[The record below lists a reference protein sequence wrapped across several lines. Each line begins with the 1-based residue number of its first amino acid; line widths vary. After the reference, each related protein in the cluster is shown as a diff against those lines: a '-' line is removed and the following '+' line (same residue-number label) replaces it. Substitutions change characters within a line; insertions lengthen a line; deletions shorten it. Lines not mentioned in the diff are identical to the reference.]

1 MPLMKYFGFAGSA
14 LVLLLFGLDWLLP
27 QPVSERIRSGT
38 ERSVIRISSAEQL
51 PERVVIDT
59 SLPTIVPPPSAV
71 DFAESPPQSTF
82 VEINSGPRQAIL
94 NADST
99 ISKKQS
105 REKREQ
111 PMKKVTVHQAPP
123 TVHNEPAPNHNVQA
137 AAPATRM
144 SLLEILKER
153 LGQSLFKLN

>member
-1 MPLMKYFGFAGSA
+1 MSLMKYFGFAGSA

-38 ERSVIRISSAEQL
+38 DRSVIRISSAEQL

-59 SLPTIVPPPSAV
+59 SLPTIVPPPSAL

-99 ISKKQS
+99 ISKKPS
-105 REKREQ
+105 RAKRE
-111 PMKKVTVHQAPP
+111 PMKKVAVHQAPP
-123 TVHNEPAPNHNVQA
+123 TVHNEPVPNHNVQA
-137 AAPATRM
+137 AAPTTRM